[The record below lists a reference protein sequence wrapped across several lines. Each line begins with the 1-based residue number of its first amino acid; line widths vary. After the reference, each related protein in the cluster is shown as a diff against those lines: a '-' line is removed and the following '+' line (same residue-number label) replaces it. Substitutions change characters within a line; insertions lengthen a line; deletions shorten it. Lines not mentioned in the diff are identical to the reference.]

1 MMSLRMMPRSLLPR
15 PNITRGLKN
24 AKLVNLEKEVCY
36 RGDITRRLCSAAELK
51 FYFNSFFERS
61 GSTNYL
67 KPNKN
72 CNLTSWVEGCEPGWA
87 CSVGSNQ
94 KVNLN
99 DSKVIPAR
107 TLNCQACCEGFFCP
121 HGITCMIP
129 CPLGSYCPLATLN
142 KTTGVCQPYLYQ
154 LPLGNPNHTCGGAN
168 IWAVVGSSS
177 ELFCS
182 AGSYCPSTTSRQTC
196 TSGHYCRM
204 GSTSERSCSKLI
216 SCNPNT
222 ANQNIQAYGIMLLA
236 ALSTLLLILYNC
248 SDQVLTARERRLAKS
263 REAAARSARETTKAR
278 QRWRSAKD
286 AAKKIRVQSAGTP
299 HFLLADSYCLSCML
313 HILWPSS
320 SLD

>member
-196 TSGHYCRM
+196 TN
-204 GSTSERSCSKLI
+204 I
-216 SCNPNT
+216 T
-222 ANQNIQAYGIMLLA
+222 AGWVLHLREA

-286 AAKKIRVQSAGTP
+286 AAKKIRVEENLWFSAKCRYTP
-299 HFLLADSYCLSCML
+299 FPPCRFLLL
-313 HILWPSS
+313 ILYAPYIVAIIFT
-320 SLD
+320 